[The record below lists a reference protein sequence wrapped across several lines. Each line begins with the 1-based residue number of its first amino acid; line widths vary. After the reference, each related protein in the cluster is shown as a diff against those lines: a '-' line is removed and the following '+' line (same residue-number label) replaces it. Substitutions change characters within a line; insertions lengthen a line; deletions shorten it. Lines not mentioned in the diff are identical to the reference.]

1 MYTQILNFNMYML
14 VAHRNMISIYD
25 MVSISK
31 TNNDDEPDDL
41 IKGNWHKTIS
51 FDEGS
56 IR

>member
-1 MYTQILNFNMYML
+1 MYML

-25 MVSISK
+25 MVNTS
-31 TNNDDEPDDL
+31 NLNDDDGPDYL
-41 IKGNWHKTIS
+41 IQGGWVKTIS